1 MQKNELETGT
11 VIGTEGNFATVITNK
26 SKSCNECG
34 KAQAGVCGKGGA
46 MMVMKVKNTLGAKK
60 GETVLLELDRK
71 TLIRGY
77 FIFFILPIVILFFS
91 TFAGYKLSH
100 LLGIK
105 GLEILAGF
113 TGLVVALFYSFKKIR
128 NLGRT
133 AQLHITEI
141 LYQSS
146 GLKDTANLRP
156 EDADYLAAFSR
167 NN

>member
-11 VIGTEGNFATVITNK
+11 VLETEGNFATVITNK

-34 KAQAGVCGKGGA
+34 KAEAGVCGKGGA
-46 MMVMKVKNTLGAKK
+46 GMVMKVENTLGAKK
-60 GETVLLELDRK
+60 GDTVLLGLDRK
-71 TLIRGY
+71 ILVRGY
-77 FIFFILPIVILFFS
+77 FIFFIFPVIILFFS

-105 GLEILAGF
+105 DLEILTGF

-128 NLGRT
+128 NLDRT
-133 AQLHITEI
+133 AQLHIRGI

-146 GLKDTANLRP
+146 GLEDTANLRP
-156 EDADYLAAFSR
+156 EEADYLSAFSR